1 MLVDK
6 KQKQLTK
13 KYKKFQF
20 QILVKQANVKRM
32 LIIARGQ
39 KDFEKYNQLHPIQV
53 KIEDD
58 KVLNILINTK
68 EQLMDLY

>member
-1 MLVDK
+1 
-6 KQKQLTK
+6 
-13 KYKKFQF
+13 
-20 QILVKQANVKRM
+20 M
-32 LIIARGQ
+32 LIIARRQ

-68 EQLMDLY
+68 EQLMDLD